1 MMPPH
6 LDAFESLAKQ
16 GLCTARVVMSGEL
29 SGYAFSTMD
38 YTEDEVWALLEMSH
52 RRMRATADR
61 VRMNGVTL
69 SRGGPLS
76 QGYLRMNDPYP
87 GPFGA
92 PTRGVTFLSREVE
105 RRVVRYCIEHDVRFN
120 MVLGGYRD
128 HDDFLETLREV
139 ADAADIVRR
148 EWVLQHCY
156 FTSPAQ
162 IAAYR
167 EYGFHVTTSA
177 SFVYGK
183 ADVVKTKFT
192 PAVAADF
199 IAMKRFVEAG
209 LNLACG
215 SDWGP
220 AEPWRQ
226 LALNET
232 REGAATGHHHLE
244 SGNALSRLESLQA
257 FTRNSA
263 AVMQWPE
270 LGRLERGALAD
281 VIVVDRN
288 PLDCDVA
295 DLAATAVL
303 RTIVDGEA
311 IFDTGALDGGPI
323 ALPERATDIIARAMA
338 Q

>member
-1 MMPPH
+1 
-6 LDAFESLAKQ
+6 
-16 GLCTARVVMSGEL
+16 
-29 SGYAFSTMD
+29 
-38 YTEDEVWALLEMSH
+38 
-52 RRMRATADR
+52 
-61 VRMNGVTL
+61 
-69 SRGGPLS
+69 
-76 QGYLRMNDPYP
+76 
-87 GPFGA
+87 
-92 PTRGVTFLSREVE
+92 
-105 RRVVRYCIEHDVRFN
+105 
-120 MVLGGYRD
+120 
-128 HDDFLETLREV
+128 
-139 ADAADIVRR
+139 
-148 EWVLQHCY
+148 VLQHCY